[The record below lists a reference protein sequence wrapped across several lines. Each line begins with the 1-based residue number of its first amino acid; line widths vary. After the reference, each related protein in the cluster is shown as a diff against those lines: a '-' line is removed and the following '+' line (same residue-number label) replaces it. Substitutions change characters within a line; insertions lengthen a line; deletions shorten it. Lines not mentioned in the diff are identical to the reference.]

1 MTVVEE
7 RLPGRGEKR
16 VMVGK
21 AASERYEV
29 VSADSSM
36 TFFAMST
43 MQYVYGKTTELSG
56 FIDVAWNPDGT
67 LAVRPPPK
75 MHVEFRVE
83 SLRTG
88 NELQDREMWKLID
101 SKRFPKIA
109 ADLREA
115 SSGAARGRYT
125 GTGQIT
131 LAGLARAYEGE
142 FTLERGAKQ
151 VALHGDLNV
160 DVRDFGLKPLKLLV
174 LSVAPLVRVR
184 LHLVTARVV

>member
-7 RLPGRGEKR
+7 RFPERVEKR
-16 VMVGK
+16 VMIGK
-21 AASERYEV
+21 VPSERFEV
-29 VSADSSM
+29 VGAESSL

-56 FIDVAWNPDGT
+56 FIDVGWNPDGT
-67 LAVRPPPK
+67 LAVQPPPK

-115 SSGAARGRYT
+115 SAGAALGRYT

-142 FTLERGAKQ
+142 FRLEREPKK
-151 VALHGDLNV
+151 VTLHGDLNV
-160 DVRDFGLKPLKLLV
+160 DVRDFGLKPLNLLV

-184 LHLVTARVV
+184 LQLVTAKVV

>member
-7 RLPGRGEKR
+7 RLPELVEKR
-16 VMVGK
+16 GMVAK
-21 AASERYEV
+21 VPSERFEV
-29 VSADSSM
+29 VGAESSL

-56 FIDVAWNPDGT
+56 FIDVGWNGDGT
-67 LAVRPPPK
+67 LAVQPPPK

-115 SSGAARGRYT
+115 SAGAALGRYT

-142 FTLERGAKQ
+142 FRLEREAKK
-151 VALHGDLNV
+151 VTLHGDLNV
-160 DVRDFGLKPLKLLV
+160 DVRDFGLKPLNLLV

-184 LHLVTARVV
+184 LQLVTARVV